1 MSCNKRIGK
10 VFFSVVEIHNH
21 VYDCIVRR
29 GQRAIST
36 VQKDVAPLLCQ
47 PPFKK
52 KTARLGKD
60 KVQSSNKVAINTP
73 WSSYH

>member
-52 KTARLGKD
+52 KDGKAW
-60 KVQSSNKVAINTP
+60 KRQSAI
-73 WSSYH
+73 